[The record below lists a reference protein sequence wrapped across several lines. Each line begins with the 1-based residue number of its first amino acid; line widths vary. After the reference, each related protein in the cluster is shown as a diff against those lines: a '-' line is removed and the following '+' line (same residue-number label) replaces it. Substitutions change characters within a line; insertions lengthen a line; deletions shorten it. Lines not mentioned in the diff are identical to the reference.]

1 LRYLLMKVPL
11 VEKYLLTQESEKH
24 SHQQRTT
31 WQWTFAFPYTQAL
44 LAAQDFGVDVN
55 VGDSAGMVL
64 VLLSLPMST
73 RWLSTC
79 LTNES
84 RQVGT
89 DTAPGMPWASWS
101 SLSFKRKSNTVHC
114 PISAIFTRLHF
125 NHKTSPRASS
135 DGEGWK
141 NPVNQSRDELSIH
154 TCTPR
159 YTAPIISPFRM
170 HPPIEETAKQH
181 QTWAYSL
188 RRYTKNWNWPMTH
201 AYSIHFNV
209 FSSHARKSR
218 SSHLCSYKALVM
230 SELQFW
236 CCLT

>member
-1 LRYLLMKVPL
+1 MHRCKLEIYVIFADNIELPRLTKSKNKRKEKETIVVWSKFKKLALEWVGLRYLLMKVPL

-89 DTAPGMPWASWS
+89 DTAPGMP
-101 SLSFKRKSNTVHC
+101 
-114 PISAIFTRLHF
+114 
-125 NHKTSPRASS
+125 
-135 DGEGWK
+135 
-141 NPVNQSRDELSIH
+141 
-154 TCTPR
+154 
-159 YTAPIISPFRM
+159 
-170 HPPIEETAKQH
+170 
-181 QTWAYSL
+181 
-188 RRYTKNWNWPMTH
+188 
-201 AYSIHFNV
+201 
-209 FSSHARKSR
+209 
-218 SSHLCSYKALVM
+218 
-230 SELQFW
+230 
-236 CCLT
+236 